1 MTNAR
6 QDGFYLLLLGS
17 LFFVAIGALMAYTS
31 SQGPVDFQ
39 GVWDGSRCLLEHR
52 DMYQPDALW
61 TVDLMYG
68 NPSSDPAAHH
78 LLHLFFAYCANLP
91 TTLVLVVPL
100 AVLSWKLA
108 EAIWIAMIAV
118 CFILACFCVW
128 SFGAESTPR
137 IFGAL
142 IFLLMINSGWLLC
155 TGNTAGLVVSLTVIA
170 VFCFIQERFVP
181 AGIVCLAISLVI
193 KPHDS
198 ALVWLYFLL
207 AGGVERRR
215 ALQTLALAVALAV
228 PAILWVSHVAPHW
241 PQELHANL
249 LKMTS
254 PGGQDY
260 AGPATGGALGVD
272 MIISLQAALSLIRD
286 DPNFSNPVAYCISGV
301 LLLIWSIKT
310 VRSGFSR
317 KRAWL
322 ALAAISA
329 LTMLPTYHR
338 AYDARLLLLTIPAC
352 AILWKKGGPVAWGA
366 LLLTVAGI
374 VITGDI
380 FWIAFFQFTGY
391 SYNSALLGMIPAPLV
406 LLAVA
411 IFYLIVY
418 LKQSALPEDCEGSER
433 RQIEP
438 PLQAGSGAVL

>member
-1 MTNAR
+1 M
-6 QDGFYLLLLGS
+6 
-17 LFFVAIGALMAYTS
+17 
-31 SQGPVDFQ
+31 
-39 GVWDGSRCLLEHR
+39 
-52 DMYQPDALW
+52 
-61 TVDLMYG
+61 
-68 NPSSDPAAHH
+68 
-78 LLHLFFAYCANLP
+78 
-91 TTLVLVVPL
+91 
-100 AVLSWKLA
+100 
-108 EAIWIAMIAV
+108 
-118 CFILACFCVW
+118 
-128 SFGAESTPR
+128 
-137 IFGAL
+137 
-142 IFLLMINSGWLLC
+142 MINSGWLLC

-170 VFCFIQERFVP
+170 VCCFIQERFVP
-181 AGIVCLAISLVI
+181 AGIVCLAVSLLI
-193 KPHDS
+193 KPHDA

-207 AGGVERRR
+207 AGGVQRRR
-215 ALQTLALAVALAV
+215 ALQTLALAIALAV

-249 LKMTS
+249 LIKTS

-260 AGPATGGALGVD
+260 AGPATAGALGVD

-286 DPNFSNPVAYCISGV
+286 DPSFSNPVAYGLSGV

-317 KRAWL
+317 RGAWL

-352 AILWKKGGPVAWGA
+352 AMLWKKGGSVAWSA
-366 LLLTVAGI
+366 LLLTLAAI
-374 VITGDI
+374 VLTGDI
-380 FWIAFFQFTGY
+380 FWIAFFHFTGY

-411 IFYLIVY
+411 IFYLSVY
-418 LKQSALPEDCEGSER
+418 VSKSALPEDCEGSAR

-438 PLQAGSGAVL
+438 PLPAGSGAVS